1 MKYFKLSKIKSVND
15 EKTIELAPINLLIGP
30 NGSGKSSLI
39 HGLLLTKTIIS
50 NKIERINSGWQLDG
64 GKLKSS
70 DDIFPKSKNKIQV
83 NNRLFNPVNNNY
95 SFNEKFINLNSN
107 KKEFTLALPI
117 NLSFFTDD
125 FELKLTYNLD
135 ELNNSFITSFEV
147 YNISLKKPLFKINSR
162 KLTSSLTSDIIFK
175 ANPELNKEEF
185 EDTIYK
191 IDLHYIF
198 QFIETTKDTN
208 SKKPNNNSKLGG
220 EISEIPL
227 DVILDLEEE
236 IKNEMEEYQRS
247 FFKSFYESKSTPLSR
262 GNEYSKTLSPIIYN
276 LYCTV
281 AELNLFELSKTPE
294 TEFVVYNE
302 RAINDILIDM
312 EKQWISV
319 LNNGFVLP
327 TEKKNLDRLINDAI
341 NGNSPLL
348 SSDIFENIGIDK
360 LSMLNLRCVA
370 TSKLRFIFNGLL
382 IDNIN
387 NAFYNLQS
395 SIQKIVYVPPYR
407 LSNIQIGSSNNFD
420 VLSLIK
426 NQLTAL
432 QYYKGWGEP
441 VNFFVN
447 FWFKE
452 FGINE
457 KVKFDSHSS
466 VLDFL
471 NGISSL
477 KRSNLIE
484 LGFGLNQLIPL
495 ICLVPLNYNNL
506 PKRKDDFSYI
516 ANNLFLIEEPE
527 ANLHPSFQSK
537 LADMIIDSSNK
548 FGHQFLIETHSEY
561 MVRKFQYWVAKGKIS
576 PDDVNIYY
584 FDNKNNDPDIKD
596 VIIKKITILKDGSLS
611 EPFGSGF
618 FDEATN
624 LQFELLKIKNAQK
637 N

>member
-1 MKYFKLSKIKSVND
+1 MKYFRLSKIKSVNE

-39 HGLLLTKTIIS
+39 NGLLLSKTIIS
-50 NKIERINSGWQLDG
+50 NKIERLWSGWQLG
-64 GKLKSS
+64 NGKLKSA

-83 NNRLFNPVNNNY
+83 NNRIFNPVNNNY
-95 SFNEKFINLNSN
+95 SFNENFINLNSK

-117 NLSFFTDD
+117 NLSFFSDD

-135 ELNNSFITSFEV
+135 ELNNSYITCFEV
-147 YNISLKKPLFKINSR
+147 YNITLKKPLLKINSR
-162 KLTSSLTSDIIFK
+162 KLTSSLTTDIIFK
-175 ANPELNKEEF
+175 GNPELNKDEF

-191 IDLHYIF
+191 IDLNYVF
-198 QFIETTKDTN
+198 QFIETAKN
-208 SKKPNNNSKLGG
+208 SISKKPNNNSKFGG
-220 EISEIPL
+220 EIFELPL
-227 DVILDLEEE
+227 DVISDLEEE
-236 IKNEMEEYQRS
+236 INNEMEEYQRS
-247 FFKSFYESKSTPLSR
+247 FFKSFYDTESTPR
-262 GNEYSKTLSPIIYN
+262 PKGNKYSETLSPIIYN

-281 AELNLFELSKTPE
+281 ANLNLFELSKTSE
-294 TEFVVYNE
+294 SEFVVYDKK
-302 RAINDILIDM
+302 AINDILLEM
-312 EKQWISV
+312 EKQWISM
-319 LNNGFVLP
+319 LNNGIVLP
-327 TEKKNLDRLINDAI
+327 REKKDLDTFINDAI
-341 NGNSPLL
+341 HGNLPLL
-348 SSDIFENIGIDK
+348 SSDIFEHIGIDK
-360 LSMLNLRCVA
+360 LSMLNLSCEA
-370 TSKLRFIFNGLL
+370 TPKLRFVFNGLL

-387 NAFYNLQS
+387 NAFYNLQY
-395 SIQKIVYVPPYR
+395 SIQKIVYVPAYR

-432 QYYKGWGEP
+432 QYYKGWEEP
-441 VNFFVN
+441 ANFFVN

-452 FGINE
+452 FGIHE

-471 NGISSL
+471 DGISSL

-495 ICLVPLNYNNL
+495 ICSLPLNYNNS
-506 PKRKDDFSYI
+506 PKRKDDFTQF

-576 PDDVNIYY
+576 PEDVNIYY
-584 FDNKNNDPDIKD
+584 FENKNNDPDIKD
-596 VIIKKITILKDGSLS
+596 VIIKKITILRDGSLS